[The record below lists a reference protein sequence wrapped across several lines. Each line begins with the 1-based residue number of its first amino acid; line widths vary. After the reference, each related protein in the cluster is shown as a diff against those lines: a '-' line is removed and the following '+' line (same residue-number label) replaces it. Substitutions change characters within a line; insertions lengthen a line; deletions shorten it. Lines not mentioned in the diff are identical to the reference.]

1 MLKVNVL
8 GTLAVTQAMLPL
20 IRKGGKKVVRSLL
33 FRHTVCCAV
42 PLQSSVKT
50 VITA

>member
-20 IRKGGKKVVRSLL
+20 IRKGGKKVVHSHIAAIQSLAPCP
-33 FRHTVCCAV
+33 F
-42 PLQSSVKT
+42 PQ
-50 VITA
+50 